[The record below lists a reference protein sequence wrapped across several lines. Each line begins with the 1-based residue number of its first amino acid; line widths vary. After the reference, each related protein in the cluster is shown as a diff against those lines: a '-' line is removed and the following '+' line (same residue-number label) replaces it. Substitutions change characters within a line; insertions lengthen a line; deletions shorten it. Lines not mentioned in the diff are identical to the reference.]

1 MADTER
7 DLDMPPHAQYPELF
21 SPLRLGPVELKNRA
35 TMAAHGMRLGD
46 DSGVI
51 SPRHQAYI
59 VARAK
64 GGASLVSASSL
75 PVHPTSQ
82 TFAGLQIRTAGDDLL
97 PSLAATAD
105 SVHAAGSK
113 LAVTLWHGGYN
124 VTWLAGRAA
133 VGPSAVAN
141 SMGQVPKAL
150 NTDEISEI
158 IAAYGAAAAR
168 CRTAEVDVL
177 EVQTSTDYLLGAF
190 LSPVLNR
197 RTDDFGSSFD
207 NRLRIVRAVLDA
219 VRTGAGPDIAVGIRT
234 SIAHHMPGAY
244 EDYDASTSLQT
255 VAALEADGLLDYV
268 SLMSG
273 SYRAATHT
281 IPTMAQPRT
290 PLADSARAFVDALD
304 IPVIV
309 ANRIRTAQE
318 AETIIVGGAAHA
330 VAMARTWIAE
340 PDWARKYEAGDDVRV
355 RPCVSCSQA
364 CQGFLARGL
373 RVSCIGNPLAGREIE
388 FQAIDKTATAKNI
401 SVIGGGPAGMEVA
414 RLAGLR
420 GHSVTLYEASSALG
434 GQLAWAGAAPY
445 RDEMLLLVD
454 WWARELD
461 TLGVVVALNHQVEVQ
476 NLPSADQIIWAI
488 GAVPSQSAV
497 GKLRPALFDGIPGTE
512 GLSHGRDILAG
523 THDAAGRVLV
533 IDEEGGWP
541 AISLVETLAANAD
554 VSSVTVA
561 TTEYQLGLAELSV
574 TRELPDVMV
583 RLNAAGV
590 RIVPGVTA
598 SHVGEGIAF
607 FEGGSTLG
615 RFNTIVLSTGTSARP
630 IPESALAIGDCV
642 APRSIWA
649 ATNDALALLPA
660 L

>member
-414 RLAGLR
+414 RLAALR

-461 TLGVVVALNHQVEVQ
+461 TLGVVVALNQQVEVQ

-561 TTEYQLGLAELSV
+561 TTECQLGLAELSV
-574 TRELPDVMV
+574 TRELPGVMV

-615 RFNTIVLSTGTSARP
+615 RFNTIVMSTGTSARP

>member
-1 MADTER
+1 
-7 DLDMPPHAQYPELF
+7 MPPHPHYPALF

-59 VARAK
+59 IARAK

-82 TFAGLQIRTAGDDLL
+82 TFAGLQIRTAGDDLV
-97 PSLAATAD
+97 PSLSATAD
-105 SVHAAGSK
+105 AVHAAGSK

-141 SMGQVPKAL
+141 SMGQVPKTL
-150 NTDEISEI
+150 SVDEIHEI

-168 CRTAEVDVL
+168 CRTAGIDVL

-197 RTDDFGSSFD
+197 RTDDFGGSFD

-219 VRTGAGPDIAVGIRT
+219 VRTAVGPGVAVGIRT
-234 SIAHHMPGAY
+234 SIAHHMPGAQD
-244 EDYDASTSLQT
+244 DYDASTSLQT

-273 SYRAATHT
+273 SYRAASHT

-290 PLADSARAFVDALD
+290 PLADPARAFVDALD

-318 AETIIVGGAAHA
+318 AEAMIAGGAAHA
-330 VAMARTWIAE
+330 VAMARTWIAD
-340 PDWARKYEAGDDVRV
+340 PDWARKYEAGDDARV

-373 RVSCIGNPLAGREIE
+373 RVSCIGNPIAGREVEFPEIE
-388 FQAIDKTATAKNI
+388 KSGAAKNI
-401 SVIGGGPAGMEVA
+401 AVIGGGPAGMEA
-414 RLAGLR
+414 SRLAALR
-420 GHSVTLYEASSALG
+420 GHSVTLYEASPALG
-434 GQLAWAGAAPY
+434 GQLAWAGGAPH
-445 RDEMLLLVD
+445 REEMGLLVD
-454 WWARELD
+454 WWARELE
-461 TLGVVVALNHQVEVQ
+461 TLGVAVALNHPVDAR
-476 NLPSADQIIWAI
+476 NPPIADQVIWAI
-488 GAVPSQSAV
+488 GAAPSQSAV

-512 GLSHGRDILAG
+512 GLAHGRDILAG
-523 THDAAGRVLV
+523 TREAAGRVLV

-541 AISLVETLAANAD
+541 TVSLVETLAAKTD
-554 VSSVTVA
+554 VSSVIVA

-574 TRELPDVMV
+574 TRELPDVMA
-583 RLNAAGV
+583 RLNAAGI

-598 SHVGEGIAF
+598 THVGEGIAVF
-607 FEGGSTLG
+607 GDGPRLG
-615 RFNTIVLSTGTSARP
+615 RFNTIILSTGTSARP
-630 IPESALAIGDCV
+630 TPENALAVGDCV

-649 ATNDALALLPA
+649 ATNDALALVSA